1 MVLFCSSL
9 AYGSQTITATSR
21 GNICP
26 RSTVEGKVTTV
37 DIETGDI
44 TIQTL
49 KGETKVLKA
58 VETTSFRIP
67 GMNKD
72 QLKNNSAVTK
82 AITNAEAKVQYCTKD
97 STVTELKVTK

>member
-1 MVLFCSSL
+1 MKKTAAFAMVLFCSSM
-9 AYGSQTITATSR
+9 AFGSQTITATSR

-49 KGETKVLKA
+49 KGET
-58 VETTSFRIP
+58 
-67 GMNKD
+67 
-72 QLKNNSAVTK
+72 
-82 AITNAEAKVQYCTKD
+82 C
-97 STVTELKVTK
+97 